1 MMRSLFRTALL
12 GAAALHAPVLSQ
24 ETAEE
29 ATSPT
34 SAPAVAVAEE
44 AKAPPTVALVRPS
57 GQYADLAEQ
66 GADLTALL
74 LGGGGGKVHAFYDF
88 VAKIAALREAPGEH
102 VLFDLSRPFGL
113 NTAQLAEVERA
124 IAEVRAAGKHTWAY
138 VEGADLGT
146 YQVAA
151 ACDRILIADLGVID
165 LPAPAMAVT
174 FLKDAF
180 DVLGIHMDVIRCG
193 DFKGAV
199 EPFLYSQMS
208 DHLRAHYTA
217 MLESINNSIVERIAR
232 GRKMSAT
239 QVRTL
244 QAQRMF
250 TAEQAVECG
259 LADEIVPWRG
269 AEHAFEAATHRSEVA
284 FDDVLSGKK
293 ERKSVNLMAMLS
305 QMFNPKKAAEIEEPT
320 LVVLHLSGD
329 IVDGA
334 QPTPGSIVSGP
345 TVAAI
350 DALKQQ
356 ENVKGVVVRINSPGG
371 SATASEAILL
381 ALRDLAAAKPVVVSM
396 GRVAGSGG
404 YYITC
409 FGRPILAEAATITGS
424 IGVFGAKPSLG
435 ALMRRIGV
443 HQDMVALDASAGM
456 MSIDRPW
463 TDAEK
468 QRMQG
473 FVDKVYDVFVG
484 HVARSRGM
492 TTGEVLAIAGGR
504 VYSGLQAVENGLVDR
519 IGGLEDAIAMVAK
532 EADLGEDVTVQH
544 VPQPRDFFE
553 TIAQQMF
560 DVSVWFQDA
569 RQRVIARR
577 LDLGPALRIVL
588 DGLQGERPTLVW
600 AMVPDALTLR

>member
-1 MMRSLFRTALL
+1 
-12 GAAALHAPVLSQ
+12 
-24 ETAEE
+24 
-29 ATSPT
+29 
-34 SAPAVAVAEE
+34 
-44 AKAPPTVALVRPS
+44 
-57 GQYADLAEQ
+57 
-66 GADLTALL
+66 
-74 LGGGGGKVHAFYDF
+74 
-88 VAKIAALREAPGEH
+88 
-102 VLFDLSRPFGL
+102 DLSRPFGL

-468 QRMQG
+468 QR
-473 FVDKVYDVFVG
+473 
-484 HVARSRGM
+484 
-492 TTGEVLAIAGGR
+492 
-504 VYSGLQAVENGLVDR
+504 
-519 IGGLEDAIAMVAK
+519 
-532 EADLGEDVTVQH
+532 
-544 VPQPRDFFE
+544 
-553 TIAQQMF
+553 
-560 DVSVWFQDA
+560 
-569 RQRVIARR
+569 
-577 LDLGPALRIVL
+577 
-588 DGLQGERPTLVW
+588 
-600 AMVPDALTLR
+600 